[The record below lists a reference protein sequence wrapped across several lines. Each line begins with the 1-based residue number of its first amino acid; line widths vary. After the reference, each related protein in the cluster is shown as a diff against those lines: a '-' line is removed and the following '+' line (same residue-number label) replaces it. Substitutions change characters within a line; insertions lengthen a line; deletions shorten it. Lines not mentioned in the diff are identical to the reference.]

1 MEIKKGPSGEGGDKF
16 LRVHM
21 LGGAEY
27 LCWRATFDDIAGVE
41 DGDAMAECGDGEQI
55 VGYIKDSHAEFAVEA
70 AEEGEDFGLGDGVE
84 SAGGFVS
91 DEKGGAVKDGH
102 GDDDALG
109 LTNAELRGAAA
120 EKIGVVGKAN
130 ARKSVTDCSGA
141 LTLSAGSVSA
151 PGFTELGTDTKSGI
165 QRGQGAL
172 QNDADFAAA
181 EGTHLGFGFCVKIF
195 AFEKKIAAGGAVLQM

>member
-16 LRVHM
+16 LRVDV

-27 LCWRATFDDIAGVE
+27 LRWRATFDDFAGVE

-84 SAGGFVS
+84 GAGGFVG
-91 DEKGGAVKDGH
+91 DEEGRAVEDGH

-109 LTNAELRGAAA
+109 LTYAELGGTAA
-120 EKIGVVGKAN
+120 EKFEVVGETDAGHG
-130 ARKSVTDCSGA
+130 VTDGCGA
-141 LTLSAGSVSA
+141 RFARAGGVSA
-151 PGFTELGTDTKSGI
+151 PGFAEL
-165 QRGQGAL
+165 
-172 QNDADFAAA
+172 
-181 EGTHLGFGFCVKIF
+181 
-195 AFEKKIAAGGAVLQM
+195 